1 MDNLKLLLL
10 ILPHFT
16 VSQYY
21 SGDPGF
27 YCYDGSW
34 LAGASRCNSIPECSQ
49 GEDEFGCP
57 NSNQNLVKL
66 PREHQQKI
74 YLNQYPD
81 YQDYQ
86 QQNSLNYQQQNTPD
100 YQDYQQQGKASGVF
114 IAISQ

>member
-1 MDNLKLLLL
+1 MDKLKLLLF

-21 SGDPGF
+21 SAADPGF

-34 LAGASRCNSIPECSQ
+34 LAGASRCNSIAECSQ

-57 NSNQNLVKL
+57 QSNPKNLVKL
-66 PREHQQKI
+66 PEQHQQKI

-86 QQNSLNYQQQNTPD
+86 QQNTLDYQQQNTLE
-100 YQDYQQQGKASGVF
+100 YQDYQQQGKASLL
-114 IAISQ
+114 Q